1 MVRVMSKKILVVD
14 DETEV
19 RRAVRLLLEEDQHS
33 VVEANNGAEALG
45 LFRKGSFDLVMTDQC
60 MPHVTG
66 AELAVQIRELAPSQR
81 IVMLTA
87 YPRKPGPDNPVDAV
101 IPSLMGCVTCAN
113 DSPDSSTRRHG
124 ITELHTVS
132 DQGNK
137 LTR

>member
-1 MVRVMSKKILVVD
+1 MSKKILVVD

-45 LFRKGSFDLVMTDQC
+45 LFRKEGFDLVMTDQC

-66 AELAVQIRELAPSQR
+66 AELAVQIRELAPSQP

-101 IPSLMGCVTCAN
+101 IPK
-113 DSPDSSTRRHG
+113 PHG
-124 ITELHTVS
+124 LRDLRQRLARLLDATS
-132 DQGNK
+132 QNN
-137 LTR
+137 